1 MVLAGI
7 IVDLTFS
14 ALGLIPD
21 GLRPPSAVEH
31 AQIIFNYTS
40 WLDVAAAIFAAWL
53 LFLHFKACGKQNAHA
68 THCR

>member
-21 GLRPPSAVEH
+21 ELRPPSAVEH
-31 AQIIFNYTS
+31 AHIIFNYTS
-40 WLDVAAAIFAAWL
+40 GLDVAAAIFAAWL
-53 LFLHFKACGKQNAHA
+53 LFLHFKSRNKENARACH
-68 THCR
+68 

>member
-21 GLRPPSAVEH
+21 GLRPPSAMEH

-40 WLDVAAAIFAAWL
+40 GLDVAAAIFAAWL
-53 LFLHFKACGKQNAHA
+53 LFLYFKSRDKERASACH
-68 THCR
+68 